1 MKQFRIE
8 TTDEFICGNSG
19 LIMVGSLINKQSFKA
34 KVNQL
39 SIDDSQKDISNLDI
53 LKSYIG
59 LLSLG
64 KNSYETIDEYKNDL
78 FFKESLQIEQLPSKE
93 SLRQRLESLSTKE
106 VENIVKSFN
115 SEIIK
120 KCGELHTAKDTDLVP
135 VDFDV
140 SPFDNSNSN
149 KQGVSRTYK
158 QVDGFAPMLTY
169 IGGTGYMLNNEFR
182 KGSAHSNCEGT
193 SEYIEKT
200 IEYAQSITNK
210 KLLCRFDSGN
220 DSVENIDTIHQYP
233 DVFYLIKKNF
243 RREDQNPYI
252 SFAKEETAI
261 KETPRK
267 GKTIYYNSKE
277 VKLTLKDNKNKVIK
291 EVLTRLIVRLIER
304 TIDKTGNGLLIPE
317 IELEAWYCN
326 LQDYK
331 EKEIISLYA
340 DHGTSEQFHSEFKT
354 DMDMERLPSGKFE
367 TNSLVITLGMLAFNI
382 LRAMGQEALNSGLLK
397 RKRKVK
403 RIRIRKVLQDIMYM
417 ACNYMIKFRQNTIKL
432 ATHNAFTGTFKFAY
446 KKIAFS

>member
-19 LIMVGSLINKQSFKA
+19 LIMVGSLINKPSFKSMI
-34 KVNQL
+34 NQL

-64 KNSYETIDEYKNDL
+64 KNSYESIDEYKNDL
-78 FFKESLQIEQLPSKE
+78 FFKESLQIERLPSKE

-106 VENIVKSFN
+106 VENI
-115 SEIIK
+115 IK
-120 KCGELHTAKDTDLVP
+120 KFNTELISKFGELHTIKDTDLIP

-169 IGGTGYMLNNEFR
+169 IGSTGYMLNNEFR

-210 KLLCRFDSGN
+210 NLLCRFDSGN
-220 DSVENIDTIHQYP
+220 DSAENIDKIQRYLE
-233 DVFYLIKKNF
+233 VFYLIKKNF
-243 RREDQNPYI
+243 RRESQEPYI
-252 SFAKEETAI
+252 AFAKSDNATKLKENEEMVKNLSVEDSTLIKNKQFVYLASKYI
-261 KETPRK
+261 DAQTSKKNGIDKETPIILRTEK
-267 GKTIYYNSKE
+267 KAGMINEIVSSEIIRNYLLY
-277 VKLTLKDNKNKVIK
+277 KN
-291 EVLTRLIVRLIER
+291 
-304 TIDKTGNGLLIPE
+304 IDKYLNETGSDYDKKLVKQFNKQ
-317 IELEAWYCN
+317 CTSK
-326 LQDYK
+326 DYK
-331 EKEIISLYA
+331 EKIVEKTKNLKSLIKGKPAPFFTANDITGKEYSLNDFVGKYVYIDVWA
-340 DHGTSEQFHSEFKT
+340 TWCGPCLRQLPHLEKLEEEFNLSFPQNK
-354 DMDMERLPSGKFE
+354 
-367 TNSLVITLGMLAFNI
+367 
-382 LRAMGQEALNSGLLK
+382 
-397 RKRKVK
+397 
-403 RIRIRKVLQDIMYM
+403 
-417 ACNYMIKFRQNTIKL
+417 NYF
-432 ATHNAFTGTFKFAY
+432 
-446 KKIAFS
+446 

>member
-1 MKQFRIE
+1 MKRFRIE

-19 LIMVGSLINKQSFKA
+19 LIMVGSLVNKQSFKSI
-34 KVNQL
+34 VNRL

-64 KNSYETIDEYKNDL
+64 KNTYESIDEYKNDL
-78 FFKESLQIEQLPSKE
+78 FFRESLQIKQLPSKE
-93 SLRQRLESLSTKE
+93 SLRQRLESLSTNE
-106 VENIVKSFN
+106 VENVVKIFN
-115 SEIIK
+115 TELIEK
-120 KCGELHTAKDTDLVP
+120 FGELHTAKDTDLVP

-149 KQGVSRTYK
+149 KHGVSRTYK

-182 KGSAHSNCEGT
+182 KGSSHSNCEGT
-193 SEYIEKT
+193 AEYIEKT

-220 DSVENIDTIHQYP
+220 DSVENIDKINQYP
-233 DVFYLIKKNF
+233 EVFYLIKKNF
-243 RREDQNPYI
+243 RRELQEPYI
-252 SFAKEETAI
+252 TFAKSENAI
-261 KETPRK
+261 KEEPRE
-267 GKTIYYNSKE
+267 GKTIYYNSKSE
-277 VKLTLKDNKNKVIK
+277 KLKLKDKKNNIIKKVSTI
-291 EVLTRLIVRLIER
+291 LIVRLIER

-326 LQDYK
+326 LQEYSP
-331 EKEIISLYA
+331 KEIINLYA

-382 LRAMGQEALNSGLLK
+382 LRSMGQEALNSGLLK

-417 ACNYMIKFRQNTIKL
+417 ACHYMIKFRQNTIKI
-432 ATHNAFTGTFKFAY
+432 ATHNAFTETFKFAY